1 MENKD
6 GSENIFKKKL
16 DEEQIKKCIEENRAK
31 EPKLNPVP
39 NSIPNIDYTRSEE
52 IYVKLDDEFNV
63 SNFLPKEDIINK
75 IFELKYDYEKMVY
88 WIEDLM

>member
-39 NSIPNIDYTRSEE
+39 NSIPDIDYSRVEE
-52 IYVKLDDEFNV
+52 IYDRLEDE
-63 SNFLPKEDIINK
+63 LQ
-75 IFELKYDYEKMVY
+75 
-88 WIEDLM
+88 